1 MNLQDWLVRGDRWI
15 RRKLGLNVKLPF
27 DLEAHRL
34 KTEDDRQ
41 RLIAEADSELARM
54 VFEKH
59 GRVVDKWTHYPAVY
73 DRHFSKYRGTGI
85 KMLEIGVFKGGSLEL
100 WRDYFGPSAT
110 IFGVDINPDCKNFV
124 DAPNQVRIGSQDDHE
139 FLKSV
144 VSEMGGVDII
154 LDDGS
159 HIASHQSASFRALF
173 PLLKTGGLYCIED
186 VHTAYWPGSYEGGYQ
201 RPGTAIEL
209 AKGII
214 DDMHSWYHAQGEQ
227 WVPATEVLAVHV
239 YDSICVIEKGQKK
252 RPESIRVGGSG
263 NVVP

>member
-1 MNLQDWLVRGDRWI
+1 MNLQDWMVRGNRWL
-15 RRKLGLNVKLPF
+15 RRKLGLNLKLPF

-41 RLIAEADSELARM
+41 RLIAGADNELAHM
-54 VFEKH
+54 VFEKR

-73 DRHFSKYRGTGI
+73 DRHFSKYRGSDI

-100 WRDYFGPSAT
+100 WREYFGPSAT
-110 IFGVDINPDCKNFV
+110 IFGVDINPDCEGFV
-124 DAPNQVRIGSQDDHE
+124 DAPNQVRIGSQDDPV

-144 VSEMGGVDII
+144 VAEMGGVDVI

-159 HIASHQSASFRALF
+159 HIAPHQSASFRALF
-173 PLLKTGGLYCIED
+173 PLLKSGGLYCIED
-186 VHTAYWPGSYEGGYQ
+186 IHTAYWPGSYEGGYQ

-214 DDMHSWYHAQGEQ
+214 DDMHSWYHARGEQ
-227 WVPATEVLAVHV
+227 WVPAAEVLAVHV

-252 RPESIRVGGSG
+252 RPESIRVGGTGS
-263 NVVP
+263 VVP